1 MKEEMKYEEAMQRLE
16 TIVSQIEN
24 DELGI
29 DELTARLKE
38 AKQMLKTCSSYH
50 IARTFALPRGR
61 TKESSC

>member
-16 TIVSQIEN
+16 AIVSQIEN

-38 AKQMLKTCSSYH
+38 AKQMLKTC
-50 IARTFALPRGR
+50 RDKL
-61 TKESSC
+61 TKTDKEMRKLLDKE

>member
-16 TIVSQIEN
+16 AIVSQIEN

-38 AKQMLKTCSSYH
+38 AKLMLKTC
-50 IARTFALPRGR
+50 RDKL
-61 TKESSC
+61 TKTDKEIRKLLDKE